1 MIKAATLNP
10 TRDGADNSGMH
21 TTRVMR
27 RAVVAA
33 LVAVLVLVIMS
44 MGSIDAQAATYTAP
58 RFAAKLPAN
67 TTQVVR
73 TVRTNHWCGKVY
85 CTVTQAWVKT
95 GGQWKIKTRWDGRRA
110 IYRSTIGP
118 NGFAA
123 IGERREGDGRTPSG
137 VYRIAVTFSTTTTN
151 PGAMPWR
158 RRLPTSVVTNYDNW
172 LYNTWIEE
180 RGRTDGDRAAMRY
193 GFWVGYNNPRLQPG
207 VGPAPVRGL
216 GSGIFYHTSP
226 IGEKWTPTQACTKV
240 GEPSEMRWILRWLRP
255 GANPRVVNN
264 I

>member
-1 MIKAATLNP
+1 MSLNSA
-10 TRDGADNSGMH
+10 RLRADNSGMH
-21 TTRVMR
+21 VTRVMR
-27 RAVVAA
+27 RAVVAG
-33 LVAVLVLVIMS
+33 LSAVLVLAIMS
-44 MGSIDAQAATYTAP
+44 TGSIEASAATYKP
-58 RFAAKLPAN
+58 PPFAAKVPAS

-73 TVRTNHWCGKVY
+73 TVRTNAWCAKVY
-85 CTVTQAWVKT
+85 CTVTQAWTKV
-95 GGQWKIKTRWDGRRA
+95 GGRWRIVVRGDARRA
-110 IYRSTIGP
+110 VYRSTIGP

-123 IGERREGDGRTPSG
+123 IGKRREGDGRTPSG

-151 PGAMPWR
+151 PGVMPWK
-158 RRLPTSVVTNYDNW
+158 RRLPTSVVPNYNNR

-180 RGRTDGDRAAMRY
+180 RWRRDGNRASMRY
-193 GFWVGYNNPRLQPG
+193 GFWVGYNNPRLKVG

-226 IGEKWTPTQACTKV
+226 IGEKWTPTLACTKV
-240 GEPSEMRWILRWLRP
+240 GEPAEMRWILRWLKP